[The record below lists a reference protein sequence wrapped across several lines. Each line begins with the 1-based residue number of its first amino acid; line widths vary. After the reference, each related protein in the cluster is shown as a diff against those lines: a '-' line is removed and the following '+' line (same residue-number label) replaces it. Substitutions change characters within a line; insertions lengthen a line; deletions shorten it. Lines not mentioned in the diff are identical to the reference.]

1 MIINPE
7 LSIVVCVL
15 NEEESIDLFLDAV
28 TPFIEASVN
37 SYEIVFVNDGSTD
50 RTLEIIQQRVADP
63 TRHIKLVN
71 LSRNFGKDT
80 ALTAGLDYAKGQAVI
95 PMDVDLQDP
104 PDLIPEMVKKWR
116 EGADSVIAVRK
127 DRSDDGLVKRK
138 TATAFY
144 KIIGRMS
151 KVDMPQNAGDYRLI
165 DRKVVDVLQ
174 KMPEKAR
181 FMKGLFAFPGFSKDY
196 VYYSRPARVAGT
208 TKWNYWKL
216 WNFALDGIFSFSTAP
231 LRIWTYAGVGVGI
244 ISFAYLAFIIVKTM
258 ILGVDVPGYASLI
271 ALILFFSSLNLIGI
285 GVLGEYIGRIFE
297 EVKNR
302 PLYIIEGYYGDDD
315 KGDDDKGNE
324 DKSNVQ
330 ENKDEKA

>member
-7 LSIVVCVL
+7 LSLVVCVL
-15 NEEESIDLFLDAV
+15 NEEESIELFIDAV
-28 TPFIEASVN
+28 TPYLEQSVN
-37 SYEIVFVNDGSTD
+37 SYEIIFVNDGSTD
-50 RTLEIIQQRVADP
+50 STLDIIKQKVNDP
-63 TRHIKLVN
+63 TSHIKLVN

-116 EGADSVIAVRK
+116 EGADSVIAIRQ

-138 TATAFY
+138 TAGAFY
-144 KIIGRMS
+144 KTISRMS
-151 KVDMPQNAGDYRLI
+151 KVEMPKNAGDYRLI
-165 DRKVVDVLQ
+165 DRRVVEVL
-174 KMPEKAR
+174 KNMPEKAR
-181 FMKGLFAFPGFSKDY
+181 FMKGLFSFPGFSKDF

-216 WNFALDGIFSFSTAP
+216 WNFALDGIFSFSTIP
-231 LRIWTYAGVGVGI
+231 LRIWTYAGLLIGL
-244 ISFAYLAFIIVKTM
+244 ISFIYLAFIVIKTLV
-258 ILGVDVPGYASLI
+258 LGVDVPGYASLI
-271 ALILFFSSLNLIGI
+271 TLILFFSSLNLIGI

-302 PLYIIEGYYGDDD
+302 PLYVIEGYYDGKETDSQNKKSDD
-315 KGDDDKGNE
+315 
-324 DKSNVQ
+324 
-330 ENKDEKA
+330 

>member
-1 MIINPE
+1 MVVNPE

-28 TPFIEASVN
+28 TPFIEQSVN

-50 RTLEIIQQRVADP
+50 RTLEIIKERVADP
-63 TRHIKLVN
+63 ERHVKLVN

-127 DRSDDGLVKRK
+127 DRSDDGIVKRK

-151 KVDMPQNAGDYRLI
+151 KVDMPQNAGDYRLV

-181 FMKGLFAFPGFSKDY
+181 FMKGLFAFPGFTKDY

-231 LRIWTYAGVGVGI
+231 LRIWTYAGVCVGFA
-244 ISFAYLAFIIVKTM
+244 SLAYLTFVIIKT
-258 ILGVDVPGYASLI
+258 LVFGVDVPGYASLI
-271 ALILFFSSLNLIGI
+271 TLILFFSSLNLIGI

-302 PLYIIEGYYGDDD
+302 PLYVIEGYYGHEEQDQTVTQPASRVRQ
-315 KGDDDKGNE
+315 KIE
-324 DKSNVQ
+324 
-330 ENKDEKA
+330 

>member
-1 MIINPE
+1 MVVNPE

-28 TPFIEASVN
+28 IPYIEQSVN

-50 RTLEIIQQRVADP
+50 STLDIIKERVADP
-63 TRHIKLVN
+63 ELHIKLVN

-104 PDLIPEMVKKWR
+104 PDLIPEMVRKWR

-127 DRSDDGLVKRK
+127 DRSDDGMVKRK
-138 TATAFY
+138 TANAFY

-231 LRIWTYAGVGVGI
+231 LRIWTYAGVAVGLA
-244 ISFAYLAFIIVKTM
+244 SLTYLAFVIIKTM
-258 ILGVDVPGYASLI
+258 IFGVDVPGYASLI
-271 ALILFFSSLNLIGI
+271 TLILFFSSLNLIGI

-297 EVKNR
+297 EVKSR
-302 PLYIIEGYYGDDD
+302 PLYVIEGYYGAEEVTADICNA
-315 KGDDDKGNE
+315 K
-324 DKSNVQ
+324 
-330 ENKDEKA
+330 EKESSVA

>member
-15 NEEESIDLFLDAV
+15 NEEESIDLFLEAV
-28 TPFIEASVN
+28 TPMIKKAVN

-50 RTLEIIQQRVADP
+50 RTLEIIKSYVVDKSLN
-63 TRHIKLVN
+63 IKLVN

-104 PDLIPEMVKKWR
+104 PELIPEMVKKWR

-127 DRSDDGLVKRK
+127 DRSDDSLVKRK

-151 KVDMPQNAGDYRLI
+151 KIDMPQNAGDYRLI

-231 LRIWTYAGVGVGI
+231 LRIWTYAGVTVGFVSLIYLTFVI
-244 ISFAYLAFIIVKTM
+244 IKTL

-271 ALILFFSSLNLIGI
+271 TLILFFSSLNLIGI

-297 EVKNR
+297 EVKSR
-302 PLYIIEGYYGDDD
+302 PLYVIEGYYGEETANIEL
-315 KGDDDKGNE
+315 K
-324 DKSNVQ
+324 
-330 ENKDEKA
+330 ENASHQSKNA

>member
-15 NEEESIDLFLDAV
+15 NEEESIDLFLNAV
-28 TPFIEASVN
+28 IPFIEKSVN

-50 RTLEIIQQRVADP
+50 RTLEIIQARIADP
-63 TRHIKLVN
+63 ASHIKLVN

-104 PDLIPEMVKKWR
+104 PELMPEMVKKWR

-127 DRSDDGLVKRK
+127 DRSDDSLVKRK

-144 KIIGRMS
+144 KVIGRMS

-231 LRIWTYAGVGVGI
+231 LRIWTYAGMGVGLVSLI
-244 ISFAYLAFIIVKTM
+244 YLTFIIVKTL
-258 ILGVDVPGYASLI
+258 IWGVDVPGYASLI
-271 ALILFFSSLNLIGI
+271 TLILFFSSLNLIGI

-302 PLYIIEGYYGDDD
+302 PLYVIEGYYGDEDT
-315 KGDDDKGNE
+315 KSERKENE
-324 DKSNVQ
+324 SRTN
-330 ENKDEKA
+330 NAA

>member
-15 NEEESIDLFLDAV
+15 NEEESIDLFLNAV
-28 TPFIEASVN
+28 IPFIEKSVN

-50 RTLEIIQQRVADP
+50 RTLELIQARVADP
-63 TRHIKLVN
+63 TSHIKLVN

-104 PDLIPEMVKKWR
+104 PELIPEMVKKWR

-144 KIIGRMS
+144 KVIGRMS

-174 KMPEKAR
+174 KMPEKSR
-181 FMKGLFAFPGFSKDY
+181 FMKGLFAFPGLSKDY

-231 LRIWTYAGVGVGI
+231 LRIWTYAGIGVGLA
-244 ISFAYLAFIIVKTM
+244 SLTYLAFIIVKTL

-271 ALILFFSSLNLIGI
+271 TLILFFSSLNLIGI

-315 KGDDDKGNE
+315 INSETNDTERRKNE
-324 DKSNVQ
+324 RRSSQ
-330 ENKDEKA
+330 AA

>member
-15 NEEESIDLFLDAV
+15 NEEESIDLFLNAV
-28 TPFIEASVN
+28 IPFIEKSVN

-50 RTLEIIQQRVADP
+50 RTLEIIQARIADP
-63 TRHIKLVN
+63 ASHIKLVN

-104 PDLIPEMVKKWR
+104 PELMPEMVKKWR

-127 DRSDDGLVKRK
+127 DRSDDSLVKRK

-144 KIIGRMS
+144 KVIGRMS

-231 LRIWTYAGVGVGI
+231 LRIWTYAGMGVGLASLI
-244 ISFAYLAFIIVKTM
+244 YLTFIIVKTL
-258 ILGVDVPGYASLI
+258 IWGVDVPGYASLI
-271 ALILFFSSLNLIGI
+271 TLILFFSSLNLIGI

-302 PLYIIEGYYGDDD
+302 PLYVIEGYYGDEDT
-315 KGDDDKGNE
+315 KSERKENE
-324 DKSNVQ
+324 SRTN
-330 ENKDEKA
+330 NAA

>member
-1 MIINPE
+1 MTINPE

-15 NEEESIDLFLDAV
+15 NEEESISLFLDAV
-28 TPFIEASVN
+28 TPYIEKCVH

-50 RTLEIIQQRVADP
+50 NTFDIIKGHVADP
-63 TRHIKLVN
+63 ASHVKLVN

-138 TATAFY
+138 TANAFY

-151 KVDMPQNAGDYRLI
+151 NIDMPQNAGDYRLI
-165 DRKVVDVLQ
+165 DRKVVEVLQ

-231 LRIWTYAGVGVGI
+231 LRIWTYAGIIVGLA
-244 ISFAYLAFIIVKTM
+244 SLSYLAFIIIKTL
-258 ILGVDVPGYASLI
+258 IFGVDVPGYASLI
-271 ALILFFSSLNLIGI
+271 TLILFFSSLNLIGI

-302 PLYIIEGYYGDDD
+302 PLYIVEGHYGDEESIIE
-315 KGDDDKGNE
+315 KKKLQKRYGKTI
-324 DKSNVQ
+324 
-330 ENKDEKA
+330 DEAA

>member
-1 MIINPE
+1 MVINPE

-15 NEEESIDLFLDAV
+15 NEQESIDLFLDAV
-28 TPFIEASVN
+28 TPFIEQAVN
-37 SYEIVFVNDGSTD
+37 SYEIIFVNDGSTD
-50 RTLEIIQQRVADP
+50 RTLEIIKQRVADP
-63 TRHIKLVN
+63 ALHIKLVN

-104 PDLIPEMVKKWR
+104 PELIPEMVKKWR

-127 DRSDDGLVKRK
+127 DRSDDSLVKRK

-174 KMPEKAR
+174 RMPEKAR

-231 LRIWTYAGVGVGI
+231 LRIWTYAGVCVGLLSLI
-244 ISFAYLAFIIVKTM
+244 YLTFVIAKTL
-258 ILGVDVPGYASLI
+258 IFGVDVPGYASMI
-271 ALILFFSSLNLIGI
+271 TLILFFSSLNLIGI

-302 PLYIIEGYYGDDD
+302 PLYVIEGYYGDDSSD
-315 KGDDDKGNE
+315 EK
-324 DKSNVQ
+324 Q
-330 ENKDEKA
+330 ENDKPNR